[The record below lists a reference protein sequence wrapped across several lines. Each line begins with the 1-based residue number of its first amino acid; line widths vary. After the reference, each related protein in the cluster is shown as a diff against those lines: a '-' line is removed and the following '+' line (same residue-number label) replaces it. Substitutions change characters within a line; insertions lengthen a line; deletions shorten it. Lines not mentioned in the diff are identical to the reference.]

1 MKKRLLFALLL
12 GGMASAVSAQTE
24 YTILQDVTSKLQNA
38 DFSADA
44 PISGVSHICTY
55 SYDMKQAD
63 GVTADPGLGNGGTAI
78 YGMQA
83 VSGWVASNPSD
94 NIFYAKGARPD
105 SEANGRASGVFKYED
120 EESEVPGPGLG
131 GASYVAPAFQTD
143 PSLTASGQSLGI
155 VSVWGFDMFYSQPV
169 SFTEG
174 AYMIIVKAFNGQGGE
189 AMLQNNNG
197 FVTDDGKTYLSSKTK
212 FTVYAWE
219 NDTIVFRLKS
229 AASGNIQ
236 LGYKSGNYGSAAA
249 PHIFIDNVKIYQIDP
264 TPMDQAEIDAQ
275 KLILLDLINEGKE
288 FGAEYSENYAVFN
301 NPSATLDEVN
311 AAIAKQT
318 EYNKAATTDLSAY
331 FITNP
336 HFSEDEAITDGI
348 TTYDYDMPDPN
359 GSNGR
364 AVEHFGMQPVFGW
377 VASNPTDNIYY
388 EKDKRPDNICNA
400 RASGVF
406 AIGSDAFLGGG
417 AFLPPKSKSDGST
430 TGNLL
435 GFISVWSAMS
445 QYTQQTTLPAG
456 KYTLVISYYNAG
468 GTGTIAKNLNG
479 FITDNGDEYLGE
491 RTSFAQGTWIQDK
504 IKFELTEPTSG
515 KFTVGYTAT
524 NAGSGAMP
532 HFFIDGIT
540 LYYVGEIDF
549 DPSLL
554 ALRSAINSAEKALDE
569 EWFNASLQETL
580 QKYVDEGQEL
590 VDANSADVD
599 KNKAATDAINNCMAD
614 VKSNI
619 AAFNRLKEFYD
630 GALQNA
636 MDKYETTIPA
646 LYSRLELLND
656 DVYTQL
662 EDEATWSNE
671 EIDQTINSLNDIIKE
686 EVQKAWDAA
695 VASGEKLAEDLDIS
709 ILFNTLGATYSGSA
723 LSGGNVVDKQWVY
736 GDASNFKTQYG
747 TMEVWNQTPFEVS
760 QTLKDMPAGKY
771 TISTRAF
778 YRTADNVNNYT
789 NYQVDQ
795 TEKAFVFAGSLKT
808 GLCNVAEIASADLS
822 SMTLVSE
829 EAGVYVP
836 NSQQNAHDIF
846 EDPSYDSYTYKS
858 ASTVLTETGDLT
870 FGVKADQME
879 GNCWVVWYTFEI
891 KYNAFE
897 EDILDQELAAKIEEL
912 NTFISENEASMTSP
926 MIDQATGASENGEK
940 AQGGTT
946 EDKAAAINAINKA
959 LTDGAAN
966 TEAYSTLNK
975 KGEDLG
981 LALEQYGGN
990 ASEAAVTEATEV
1002 LSEIGNSADMTTEEL
1017 IALSEKAD
1025 DAMSKLKV
1033 PAHDKASDAEPVDFT
1048 QMIDNPSFEGTDGTG
1063 SLDGWTWNT
1072 KATGDTK
1079 AADNSNGTYT
1089 MENCDGAYVFNT
1101 WNGSLPEGGFFVSQ
1115 TLKNLPAG
1123 TYELKAVL
1131 ASDKDKVINLT
1142 AGANGTDF
1150 TMENEKGVGQ
1160 EVSIIFVVEEG
1171 QEIEIKASSESWFK
1185 ADNFRLTYFG
1195 TKSEKEPT
1203 TGIDDIAA
1211 PADMSKAVIYNLA
1224 GQRIQTLQKGINI
1237 VNGKKVY
1244 VK

>member
-12 GGMASAVSAQTE
+12 GGMALGVSAQTIVSDL
-24 YTILQDVTSKLQNA
+24 TASKLKNA
-38 DFSADA
+38 DFTADA
-44 PISGVSHICTY
+44 P
-55 SYDMKQAD
+55 
-63 GVTADPGLGNGGTAI
+63 
-78 YGMQA
+78 
-83 VSGWVASNPSD
+83 VASTVYTYDYNMPDNGAGSDGSALFGQQPVTGWTANFPSD
-94 NIFYAKGARPD
+94 NIKVMQKSDDPAREDGANACAGGTFAYFDD
-105 SEANGRASGVFKYED
+105 SESS
-120 EESEVPGPGLG
+120 ESPAGLG
-131 GASYVAPAFQTD
+131 GDYDPPFVDPALTTNALGMVA
-143 PSLTASGQSLGI
+143 
-155 VSVWGFDMFYSQPV
+155 VWGHNIIYSQDV
-169 SFTEG
+169 ELSAG
-174 AYMIIVKAFNGQGGE
+174 AYMIIAKVWNQAGTGTITNNFGYVTSSEQFMSKSEIYPVGQW
-189 AMLQNNNG
+189 
-197 FVTDDGKTYLSSKTK
+197 V
-212 FTVYAWE
+212 
-219 NDTIVFRLKS
+219 NDTITFRLTN
-229 AASGNIQ
+229 AASGSLQ
-236 LGYKSGNYGSAAA
+236 LGFSFGSGSGSA
-249 PHIFIDNVKIYQIDP
+249 PHLFVDNVKLYQIDEQELI
-264 TPMDQAEIDAQ
+264 QAEIDKA
-275 KLILLDLINEGKE
+275 KEELLGLIQLGKAY
-288 FGAEYSENYAVFN
+288 GVSTSESQSVYN
-301 NPSATLDEVN
+301 NPSATMEQVQAAITKQKELN
-311 AAIAKQT
+311 AAGV
-318 EYNKAATTDLSAY
+318 TDLSPY

-336 HFSEDEAITDGI
+336 HFTMDDALEGGI
-348 TTYDYDMPDPN
+348 CTYDYDCEKNSIPLTNFSQLPVKGWTSEYTTN
-359 GSNGR
+359 G
-364 AVEHFGMQPVFGW
+364 
-377 VASNPTDNIYY
+377 
-388 EKDKRPDNICNA
+388 
-400 RASGVF
+400 RASGVY
-406 AIGSDAFLGGG
+406 AIGSGAFLGGKEYVV
-417 AFLPPKSKSDGST
+417 PTEMSDGSKE
-430 TGNLL
+430 GKVL
-435 GFISVWSAMS
+435 GFVTCWTASV
-445 QYTQQTTLPAG
+445 QYKQMTTLPAG
-456 KYTLVISYYNAG
+456 QYTLTMSYYNTG
-468 GTGTIAKNLNG
+468 GTTEITKNLIG
-479 FITDNGDEYLGE
+479 FIENDGTEHLSQTKTFPVGKWTKDEV
-491 RTSFAQGTWIQDK
+491 T
-504 IKFELTEPTSG
+504 
-515 KFTVGYTAT
+515 FTLDEDTPGYFSLGYTSP
-524 NAGSGAMP
+524 NVGSGQMP
-532 HFFIDGIT
+532 HFFTDGIS
-540 LYYVGEIDF
+540 LVYVGEID
-549 DPSLL
+549 PSSF
-554 ALRSAINSAEKALDE
+554 ALRAAVNTGNTLLEEDFNADLTEQLEKAVSDGQDIIAAGAKDSDENMAATEAINSLTEAVNK
-569 EWFNASLQETL
+569 SIVS
-580 QKYVDEGQEL
+580 Y
-590 VDANSADVD
+590 
-599 KNKAATDAINNCMAD
+599 KN
-614 VKSNI
+614 
-619 AAFNRLKEFYD
+619 LKEFYEGD
-630 GALQNA
+630 LAA
-636 MDKYETTIPA
+636 AEDKYETTNPELYNKLQLLDDDIYSA
-646 LYSRLELLND
+646 LEERDWD
-656 DVYTQL
+656 DEKIAEVI
-662 EDEATWSNE
+662 A
-671 EIDQTINSLNDIIKE
+671 SLPEMIKE
-686 EVQKAWDAA
+686 EVKKAWDAA

-723 LSGGNVVDKQWVY
+723 LQGDKVVDKQWVY
-736 GDASNFKTQYG
+736 GDASNFKTQFG

-822 SMTLVSE
+822 SMTLISE

-846 EDPSYDSYTYKS
+846 EDPNYDSYTYKS
-858 ASTVLTETGDLT
+858 VSTVLTETGDLT
-870 FGVKADQME
+870 FGVKADQMD

-912 NTFISENEASMTSP
+912 NTFISNNEASMTSP
-926 MIDQATGASENGEK
+926 MIDQATDASENGQK

-959 LTDGAAN
+959 LEDGAAN

-975 KGEDLG
+975 KSEDLG

-1048 QMIDNPSFEGTDGTG
+1048 QMIDNPSFEGTDGAG

-1101 WNGSLPEGGFFVSQ
+1101 WHSSLPEGGFFVSQ

-1160 EVSIIFVVEEG
+1160 EVSIIFTVEEG